1 MYPVT
6 LPTLRGSTQRFVLAR
21 VHLRVWKARSCS
33 YPTRTDQKKPRG
45 TSFDRLPCDH
55 ISEITVPRSATKIAT
70 CLSGWRWGG
79 AEAAWWR
86 FLPVIPAIER
96 KHFQFTH
103 ARFCELSHPL
113 PTSLRTISCLQRNSP
128 KLPTHFTVRFRT
140 CLYLASEG
148 DRHSPYSLYSWAS
161 SLVCAS
167 MLTIDLSSTNQRAWL
182 VFGFVFFIYYSGD
195 SKATLLFD

>member
-1 MYPVT
+1 
-6 LPTLRGSTQRFVLAR
+6 
-21 VHLRVWKARSCS
+21 
-33 YPTRTDQKKPRG
+33 
-45 TSFDRLPCDH
+45 
-55 ISEITVPRSATKIAT
+55 
-70 CLSGWRWGG
+70 
-79 AEAAWWR
+79 
-86 FLPVIPAIER
+86 
-96 KHFQFTH
+96 
-103 ARFCELSHPL
+103 
-113 PTSLRTISCLQRNSP
+113 LQRNSP